1 MNLRPRRRDD
11 PELNLVPM
19 IDVVLVLLI
28 FFMIATSLRHESEL
42 EIRLP
47 EASGPPMPGDVAPLE
62 VSIDAEGRYAV
73 HGVPRKSI
81 TGLDSRFGRIAGGPP
96 TSVPWSISTIE
107 NQRRWPNP
115 APSGGD
121 GAGSRRPTGF
131 EAGGYRHHE
140 RRAHHRATA
149 VRHQP
154 VADALTMNWLDRHG
168 YSLNLVAVLLWP
180 LSLLFGVA
188 VRGRRLLY
196 KHGLL
201 HSEAV
206 GAPVVVVGNI
216 SVGGTG
222 KTPLVARLVE
232 LLRETGYKPGIVS
245 RGYGGQSAEWPRHV
259 TVDSDPSQV
268 GDEPVMLARRCR
280 CPIVVDPDRVAAAR
294 VLLETYDCN
303 VVLSDDGLQHYR
315 LRRDI
320 EIAVVDGLRRLG
332 NGACLPAG
340 PLREPPSRLQK
351 VDFVIGNGAAS
362 DNEYLM
368 SLRGETALN
377 LVDPLVSVTLAGFRK
392 STVHAVAGVGNP
404 RRFFNYLR
412 HARLH
417 LIEHPFPDHY
427 FFGLKDLRF
436 PQDLP
441 VLMTEKDAIKCRA
454 FASEDWWYVPVNA
467 HLDPEFEEELLKRLA
482 TVAMSKGIQ
491 RKQIS
496 RRLRNE
502 SRQSR

>member
-1 MNLRPRRRDD
+1 M
-11 PELNLVPM
+11 
-19 IDVVLVLLI
+19 
-28 FFMIATSLRHESEL
+28 T
-42 EIRLP
+42 
-47 EASGPPMPGDVAPLE
+47 
-62 VSIDAEGRYAV
+62 
-73 HGVPRKSI
+73 
-81 TGLDSRFGRIAGGPP
+81 
-96 TSVPWSISTIE
+96 
-107 NQRRWPNP
+107 
-115 APSGGD
+115 
-121 GAGSRRPTGF
+121 
-131 EAGGYRHHE
+131 
-140 RRAHHRATA
+140 
-149 VRHQP
+149 
-154 VADALTMNWLDRHG
+154 WLDRYG

-180 LSLLFGVA
+180 LSVLFGMV
-188 VRGRRLLY
+188 VRLRRRFYQL
-196 KHGLL
+196 GLL
-201 HSEAV
+201 KSEAV
-206 GAPVVVVGNI
+206 GAPVIIVGNI

-222 KTPLVARLVE
+222 KTPLVAWLVT
-232 LLRETGYKPGIVS
+232 LLREQGYQPGIIS
-245 RGYGGQSAEWPRHV
+245 RGYGGESKQWPRHV
-259 TVDSDPSQV
+259 TADTDPRQV
-268 GDEPVMLARRCR
+268 GDEPVLLAQRCC
-280 CPIVVDPDRVAAAR
+280 CPVVVGPDRVAAAQA
-294 VLLETYDCN
+294 LFGTYDCN
-303 VVLSDDGLQHYR
+303 VIISDDGLQHYR

>member
-1 MNLRPRRRDD
+1 
-11 PELNLVPM
+11 
-19 IDVVLVLLI
+19 
-28 FFMIATSLRHESEL
+28 
-42 EIRLP
+42 
-47 EASGPPMPGDVAPLE
+47 
-62 VSIDAEGRYAV
+62 
-73 HGVPRKSI
+73 
-81 TGLDSRFGRIAGGPP
+81 
-96 TSVPWSISTIE
+96 
-107 NQRRWPNP
+107 
-115 APSGGD
+115 
-121 GAGSRRPTGF
+121 
-131 EAGGYRHHE
+131 
-140 RRAHHRATA
+140 
-149 VRHQP
+149 
-154 VADALTMNWLDRHG
+154 MNWLDRHG

-320 EIAVVDGLRRLG
+320 EIAVICGSRRLG
-332 NGACLPAG
+332 NEACLPAG
-340 PLREPPSRLQK
+340 PLREPPSRLRE
-351 VDFVIGNGAAS
+351 VDFVIGNGAARS
-362 DNEYLM
+362 GEYLM
-368 SLRGETALN
+368 SLRGETAVNLN
-377 LVDPLVSVTLAGFRK
+377 DPCVSSALAGFRHG
-392 STVHAVAGVGNP
+392 TVHAVAGIGDP
-404 RRFFNYLR
+404 GRFFDHLR
-412 HARLH
+412 HARLR
-417 LIEHPFPDHY
+417 LIEHPFPDHH
-427 FFGLKDLRF
+427 RF
-436 PQDLP
+436 KPEDIHFRQDLP

-454 FASEDWWYVPVNA
+454 FAAEGCWCVPVDA
-467 HLDPEFEEELLKRLA
+467 WLDPDFEEHFLKRLA
-482 TVAMSKGIQ
+482 AIALAKGI
-491 RKQIS
+491 
-496 RRLRNE
+496 RRERGKPGRGAGTHPQPDVPRE
-502 SRQSR
+502 